1 MVTIWMFSNTYRHI
15 KGCKRKNVAIA
26 VLSSGESYTA
36 ARRLK
41 AFMLMHMGLVK
52 TIKLTNIILFIIKY
66 SQGPGLHRH
75 PKVPDC
81 QGLDSYDSEFRLSPV
96 LNNL

>member
-1 MVTIWMFSNTYRHI
+1 MDLIFNAES

-36 ARRLK
+36 SRRLK
-41 AFMLMHMGLVK
+41 AFMIMHMGLVK
-52 TIKLTNIILFIIKY
+52 TIKLTNKIFFIIKY
-66 SQGPGLHRH
+66 FQGPGLHRH

-81 QGLDSYDSEFRLSPV
+81 QGLEFNDAVFRM
-96 LNNL
+96 

>member
-1 MVTIWMFSNTYRHI
+1 MAS
-15 KGCKRKNVAIA
+15 A

-41 AFMLMHMGLVK
+41 AFMIMLMGLVK
-52 TIKLTNIILFIIKY
+52 TIKLKNIVFVIIKY

-81 QGLDSYDSEFRLSPV
+81 QGLGFNDAVFRL
-96 LNNL
+96 